1 MVQNYALVYVSILIS
16 TRAVVAYVAL
26 FAPVPALS
34 TNSRTERHDKNKD
47 VVLISQQRDGSVGL
61 FRVFYKPNC

>member
-26 FAPVPALS
+26 FR
-34 TNSRTERHDKNKD
+34 SRSSFVD
-47 VVLISQQRDGSVGL
+47 
-61 FRVFYKPNC
+61 